1 MKIKSLLLIGSMA
14 VFGMAMSSCSKEENL
29 FDNQAAQADM
39 FAKYSANFVKKYGPV
54 DPNQTWDFAPA
65 APVYLPVSKGTTR
78 SAADFSITR
87 GDDNIYIEN
96 DILQYMHSNMKA
108 GGNNSTNGMPFT
120 FEATGEDFYVVPL
133 YQGVASY
140 FWELWVSIDGV
151 QTKIWQKGQDF
162 YYSTDETPSASSQW
176 TAVGTG
182 KNGVPDAAK
191 SVKAPF
197 TKFTASAGA
206 ELYFFLKVWGS
217 TSAHSSNQLGGTM
230 LTSLTPGK
238 MIALSNAPVPAIVSQ
253 NDYDAVIVGCEDGA
267 DTDFEDLV
275 FMIYGHCPVAKF
287 HKDVEVVEAKRYLI
301 EDLGGADD
309 FDFNDIVVDMQKY
322 RTDRI
327 MFNGTEEN
335 PQYVG
340 TSTLPNTEGERAVLR
355 AAGGTHNFTIKV
367 GNTTWSKSQLEGY
380 SFSDMINTG
389 WGGTPIYNDLEL
401 AVIELGANDWSPE
414 LNNIEVTVEDSK
426 GIKVVTFP
434 ETGEVP
440 LMISADPNTMPSWSK
455 ERVDIP
461 SWWKIAY

>member
-39 FAKYSANFVKKYGPV
+39 FAKYSANFVKKYGPI
-54 DPNQTWDFAPA
+54 DPNQSWDFAPMD
-65 APVYLPVSKGTTR
+65 PVYLPVSKNTTR

-87 GDDNIYIEN
+87 SDGSIYIEN
-96 DILQYMHSNMKA
+96 DILQYMHNNMKA

-120 FEATGEDFYVVPL
+120 FEATGEDFYIVPV

-151 QTKIWQKGQDF
+151 KTKIWEKGQDL
-162 YYSTDETPSASSQW
+162 YYSTDAEPSASSQW
-176 TAVGTG
+176 KAVGTG
-182 KNGVPDAAK
+182 NDGVPAAAK
-191 SVKAPF
+191 SVKAPC
-197 TKFTASAGA
+197 TTFTASAGA

-217 TSAHSSNQLGGTM
+217 TGAHSSNQLGGTM

-238 MIALSNAPVPAIVSQ
+238 MIALSNAPVPAYVKQ

-267 DTDFEDLV
+267 DSDFEDLV

-340 TSTLPNTEGERAVLR
+340 TSTLPDTEGERAVLR